1 MKKPFLNPKGFFGG
15 EKISLRFI
23 EAHLEQEYQAIFS
36 SLKRPILW
44 REAFTAI

>member
-1 MKKPFLNPKGFFGG
+1 MKKPFLNPKGFIGD
-15 EKISLRFI
+15 EKMSLRFI
-23 EAHLEQEYQAIFS
+23 EAPLEQEYQAIFS